1 MYAKKLGLPLTII
14 ACICTL
20 GAFAA
25 DREIEIEGKY
35 LNFPVK
41 NDAEEVLISFN
52 VEDEKMREFTINL
65 APGKPDYWIYLEVKD
80 FVGKRGELVTGE
92 ISKNQLEGFKAI
104 YNDDT
109 FPGEEALYKEKL
121 RPQFHFSSKRGWIN
135 DPNGL
140 VYYKGEYHL
149 FYQHNP
155 FGWNWGNMT
164 WGHAIST
171 DLVHWVEQGDKLHA
185 DEMGTMFSGGG
196 VVDWN
201 NTTSFQTGDDPPLVG
216 LYTSAGGESAWSE
229 GEPFTQSITY
239 SNDRGRTWTKY
250 EGNPV
255 LPNIEPINRDPKAIW
270 HEPTNQ
276 WVIALH
282 FERGATAF
290 FTSKDL
296 KKWDFQS
303 EMKSDSMRDC
313 PELFQLAVDGDPDN
327 KRWVIYGGSGHYYL
341 GEFDGKGF
349 NPETGPTRFNYGNC
363 FFASQTFS
371 DVPES
376 DGRRVQIAWGT
387 VSMPDMPFNQQMT
400 FPVELTLHTTD
411 DGLRI
416 FAYPVEEVRN
426 IHGKEHKW
434 SDEQLEPGENPL
446 EKVKGNLFDIDTEIE
461 LGDADEVGFEI
472 NGFPVAYMAR
482 ENLLIGGTGEEG
494 GRGFGQ
500 GETKAEL
507 GPIDGKI
514 SLRIL
519 VDRSSVE
526 IFANKGRIYMP
537 MQANRDLSNESLKF
551 YAKGGTAHIKELTVH
566 EMNSIWNTA
575 GN

>member
-1 MYAKKLGLPLTII
+1 MSRIKTITLIAAI
-14 ACICTL
+14 ACIYTI
-20 GAFAA
+20 GAFAVE
-25 DREIEIEGKY
+25 REFKFDSKY
-35 LNFPVK
+35 LNLPVTK
-41 NDAEEVLISFN
+41 EADECLVSLEV
-52 VEDEKMREFTINL
+52 EGEKVREFTINL
-65 APGKPDYWIYLEVKD
+65 APGEPDFWVYLELKE
-80 FVGKRGELVTGE
+80 FAGKNGRL
-92 ISKNQLEGFKAI
+92 IASKLSKEQIKGFEAVHQD
-104 YNDDT
+104 NT
-109 FPGEEALYKEKL
+109 FPGEDELYKEKL
-121 RPQFHFSSKRGWIN
+121 RPQFHFSSKRGWLN

-140 VYYKGEYHL
+140 VYFKGEYHL

-171 DLVHWVEQGDKLHA
+171 DLVHWVEQGEKLHA
-185 DEMGTMFSGGG
+185 DELGTMFSGSG

-201 NTTSFQTGDDPPLVG
+201 NTTGFQTGDEPPLI
-216 LYTSAGGESAWSE
+216 LIYTIAGNESSWSK
-229 GEPFTQSITY
+229 GQTFTQGIAY
-239 SNDRGRTWTKY
+239 SNDRGASFTKY

-255 LPNIEPINRDPKAIW
+255 LPKIERINRDPKAIW

-276 WVIALH
+276 WVIVLY
-282 FERGATAF
+282 FERGAMGF

-296 KKWDFQS
+296 KKWEFQS
-303 EMKSDSMRDC
+303 EMESDSVRDC
-313 PELFQLAVDGDPDN
+313 PELFQLAVDGNPEN
-327 KRWVIYGGSGHYYL
+327 KKWVLYGGPAHYYL
-341 GEFDGKGF
+341 GEFDGIGF
-349 NPETGPTRFNYGNC
+349 KPETGPTRFNYGNC
-363 FFASQTFS
+363 FYASQTFS

-387 VSMPDMPFNQQMT
+387 VAIPGMPFNQQMV

-416 FAYPVEEVRN
+416 FAYPVEEIRN
-426 IHGKEHKW
+426 IHGKKYSWRNE
-434 SDEQLEPGENPL
+434 ELEPGENPL

-472 NGFPVAYMAR
+472 NGLPVTYMVR
-482 ENLLIGGTGEEG
+482 ENLLIGGMGEEG

-507 GPIDGKI
+507 KPADGKI

-537 MQANRDLSNESLKF
+537 MQAVRNLNDKSLRI
-551 YAKGGTAHIKELTVH
+551 YSKGGNARIEQLTVY
-566 EMNSIWNTA
+566 EMKSIWRA
-575 GN
+575 SGD